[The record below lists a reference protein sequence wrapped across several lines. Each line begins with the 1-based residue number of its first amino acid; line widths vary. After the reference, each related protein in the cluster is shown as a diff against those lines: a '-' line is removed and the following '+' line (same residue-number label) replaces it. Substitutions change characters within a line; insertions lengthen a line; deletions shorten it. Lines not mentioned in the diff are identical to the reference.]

1 MTALLYFLVAVFA
14 AGLST
19 RAWLMDRNESAR
31 VAFLGLGWCISLA
44 YAAFALSLLPG
55 LAILR
60 VIYMMAGAFV
70 PAFSLWTVDRVFG
83 KPDARRSPWVQ
94 TLFLVTMV
102 LAPTCAG
109 THLLLYG
116 EAPRTS
122 PPAVVSGIFTFL
134 AFCLTL
140 LRLWE
145 AHQETGFR
153 VEKVRLRYLL
163 GFAASAA
170 LFTMLEQLARIVAS
184 PVDPAGMS
192 IATRGLV
199 LQGALPPLSVLLS
212 AVVLYFLYQILVM
225 YRLLDLNEMFSHI
238 ATLVVSAFLLVL
250 VDGVTVMWV
259 GTFTDYPFHSTFQI
273 FLASLLFLA
282 AYDPLKSQIE
292 WAMNRLFNQ
301 RGQQLADTL
310 VTLRAEIP
318 TVIATRGLT
327 ELLLSRLHASGR
339 VPVCSLY
346 LFDPGRASFTL
357 VGDRSSAAERPLAV
371 VAAHPFTDGLA
382 EGTPWH
388 MRPTLKRRAR
398 IDDSAAEILD
408 LMDAMHS
415 DLTLPF
421 VSRGGAVLGW
431 LNLRDET
438 WSDGFSA
445 EEIQRLQEA
454 VQLTSVVLS
463 NIQDFQALEEEH
475 RLAALGAMAAGLA
488 HEIRNPLA
496 GIKGAAQFLQAEDLP
511 EQAQEMLEVVLHE
524 VDRLNLVVSQFLDYA
539 RPFELDKTIDH
550 VNALATHA
558 LALLRAQGIPEDVTV
573 LERLSGDLPS
583 MLMDRA
589 RLSQVLINLLQNAL
603 QAMETGGVL
612 TVATRMHWNRSGQP
626 MVELSVSDTGAGI
639 DADDMEKLFI
649 PFFTTKKGGTGLG
662 LPICQRIVQAHGGDL
677 DVQSTAGRGA
687 SFYIR
692 LPFPRDVEREE
703 PTSQESAA

>member
-14 AGLST
+14 AGTST
-19 RAWLMDRNESAR
+19 RAWLMDRNEAAR
-31 VAFLGLGWCISLA
+31 VAFLGLGWCVAIA

-55 LAILR
+55 LAPLR
-60 VIYMMAGAFV
+60 AIYMTAGTFV

-83 KPDARRSPWVQ
+83 KPDAPRSPWTQ
-94 TLFLVTMV
+94 SLFLVTV
-102 LAPTCAG
+102 IVAPTCAG
-109 THLLLYG
+109 AHLLLYAD
-116 EAPRTS
+116 APRTS

-140 LRLWE
+140 VRLWE
-145 AHQETGFR
+145 AHQKTGLR
-153 VEKVRLRYLL
+153 VEQVRLRYLL
-163 GFAASAA
+163 GFATSAA
-170 LFTMLEQLARIVAS
+170 LFTLLEQIARIAAH

-192 IATRGLV
+192 LSTRGLV
-199 LQGALPPLSVLLS
+199 LQGALPPLSVLLT
-212 AVVLYFLYQILVM
+212 AVVLYFLYQTLVM

-310 VTLRAEIP
+310 ASLHAEIP

-346 LFDPGRASFTL
+346 LFDPGRDAFIL
-357 VGDRSSAAERPLAV
+357 FGERSSAAEPPLAV

-382 EGTPWH
+382 EGTPWY
-388 MRPTLKRRAR
+388 MQPTLKRRAR
-398 IDDSAAEILD
+398 ADETAAGILAI
-408 LMDAMHS
+408 MDAMHA

-421 VSRGGAVLGW
+421 VSRGGVVLGW
-431 LNLRDET
+431 LNLRDEN

-445 EEIQRLQEA
+445 EEIQRLQET
-454 VQLTSVVLS
+454 VQLASVVLS

-496 GIKGAAQFLQAEDLP
+496 GIKGAAQFLQAENFP
-511 EQAQEMLEVVLHE
+511 GQAQEMLEVVLHE

-539 RPFELDKTIDH
+539 RPFELEKSIDH

-558 LALLRAQGIPEDVTV
+558 LALLKAQGIPEHVTV
-573 LERLSGDLPS
+573 VERLSGDLPS
-583 MLMDRA
+583 MPMDRT

-603 QAMETGGVL
+603 QAMDHGGVL
-612 TVATRMHWNRSGQP
+612 TVATRMHWNRSGQR
-626 MVELSVSDTGAGI
+626 MVELAVSDTGAGI
-639 DADDMEKLFI
+639 DDDDMEKLFI

-662 LPICQRIVQAHGGDL
+662 LPICQRIVQAHGGEI
-677 DVQSTAGRGA
+677 DVQSTPRRGA

-692 LPFPRDVEREE
+692 LPLPRDQAQPGTE
-703 PTSQESAA
+703 ESAA